1 MSSPSKTWQTEI
13 AESLHTSNVWLSL
26 LGLGWGLGAGVNI
39 SLSEQR
45 EGGGT

>member
-13 AESLHTSNVWLSL
+13 AESLHTTSNVWLSL
-26 LGLGWGLGAGVNI
+26 LVLGLGLGVNI